1 VVEPTDLQ
9 AVEEVEE
16 PGHAALVHG
25 LLLRLHHVIRACHH
39 LVDLLLYM
47 LPLRSQRSSA
57 GVEHCRSNG
66 RPSGV

>member
-1 VVEPTDLQ
+1 MEPTNLQ

-25 LLLRLHHVIRACHH
+25 PLLRQHHVIRACHH

-47 LPLRSQRSSA
+47 LPLRSQRRSA
-57 GVEHCRSNG
+57 SVERRRSNG
-66 RPSGV
+66 RPSDV

>member
-1 VVEPTDLQ
+1 VEPTDLQ

-47 LPLRSQRSSA
+47 LPLRS
-57 GVEHCRSNG
+57 
-66 RPSGV
+66 